1 MFPSYEEMG
10 EVLDSLAEELPQVF
24 FEGLNLGVVLFED
37 LKVHHQAVNED
48 LIILGE
54 YHRTKLGRQIRI
66 YYRSFRRVYGHL
78 EYEELVEEL
87 RETLRHEFT
96 HHIQDLAGDKS
107 LEIEDGL
114 KLAKWEE
121 RRKK

>member
-10 EVLDSLAEELPQVF
+10 EILDSLAAELPEVF

-37 LKVHHQAVNED
+37 LKVHREALNKD

-66 YYRSFRRVYGHL
+66 YYHSFRRVYGHL
-78 EYEELVEEL
+78 DYEELVKEL

-107 LEIEDGL
+107 LEIEDNL
-114 KLAKWEE
+114 KLASWQE
-121 RRKK
+121 RRNK